1 MTNSQLLKALAIV
14 ARAASPRRHG
24 SHCLDNWFMAA
35 KNMNCNNILTR
46 LPAAEALNHARFWT
60 TRKLSSCSAAVEE
73 KTASGLGLVINQD
86 GSFLNKDDEEE
97 MEEMWVDPDPILN
110 LSDRMKE
117 HGGPR
122 RGGRFMEPT
131 RFGDWERKSRC
142 SDF

>member
-1 MTNSQLLKALAIV
+1 MTASQLSKALAIAARV
-14 ARAASPRRHG
+14 ATVKRHG
-24 SHCLDNWFMAA
+24 SHCLDDWCMAGT
-35 KNMNCNNILTR
+35 NLNYNNILTR
-46 LPAAEALNHARFWT
+46 LPAAEALNHARLLT
-60 TRKLSSCSAAVEE
+60 SRKLSSCSEAVKE

-86 GSFLNKDDEEE
+86 GSILNQEDDDE